1 MARSTSDLPGPL
13 RTRVRENAR
22 IIVVP
27 GCCIF
32 YSSLIL
38 VLLFQ
43 LIAIVIGFGSTVQ
56 LLLRSW
62 KSNRRFAYIHMLLR
76 ASLCARMNIG
86 NSTRVNW
93 TTIKLR
99 VHTVL
104 LLLLAVLIQYCSRSS
119 YSYIYST
126 VVNKKCRKDK
136 VEYYHQWERDP
147 HWHQQPWDYWYDSYI
162 KHLDLLYL
170 VWCCITIEPTRA
182 RAEGAGLL
190 QYSRCL

>member
-1 MARSTSDLPGPL
+1 MRKVDFLTCPSAGLFLPHHLVMARSTSDLPGPL

-76 ASLCARMNIG
+76 ASLCARMNIQG
-86 NSTRVNW
+86 KFYASKLNNNQVTSTYSTI
-93 TTIKLR
+93 TTTSCID
-99 VHTVL
+99 TVL
-104 LLLLAVLIQYCSRSS
+104 
-119 YSYIYST
+119 
-126 VVNKKCRKDK
+126 
-136 VEYYHQWERDP
+136 
-147 HWHQQPWDYWYDSYI
+147 
-162 KHLDLLYL
+162 
-170 VWCCITIEPTRA
+170 
-182 RAEGAGLL
+182 
-190 QYSRCL
+190 

>member
-43 LIAIVIGFGSTVQ
+43 LIAIVLGFGSTVQ
-56 LLLRSW
+56 LLLLRG
-62 KSNRRFAYIHMLLR
+62 KATDVLLIFILVCFCAQVCVR
-76 ASLCARMNIG
+76 AWIFRG

-104 LLLLAVLIQYCSRSS
+104 LLLLAVLIQYCSPSS
-119 YSYIYST
+119 YTAIST

-147 HWHQQPWDYWYDSYI
+147 HWHQQPWDYW
-162 KHLDLLYL
+162 
-170 VWCCITIEPTRA
+170 
-182 RAEGAGLL
+182 
-190 QYSRCL
+190 